1 MVSGQAIVHDRA
13 ATEKAAA
20 APMTEAEFEAFYR
33 RTSRPLWAYVVRI
46 TGDPATADDVVQKAF
61 YHFLRAKRN
70 TTNEAQLRA
79 YVFKIATNLTFDHFR
94 QKKRESGERIE
105 DERGFMPAHDLRHDV
120 QNVFAKLKPRER
132 ALLWM
137 AHVEEIEHHE
147 IATALGVGAKSVK
160 VLLFRARK
168 KLAELLHAKG
178 LGPEVT
184 R

>member
-105 DERGFMPAHDLRHDV
+105 DERG
-120 QNVFAKLKPRER
+120 
-132 ALLWM
+132 
-137 AHVEEIEHHE
+137 
-147 IATALGVGAKSVK
+147 S
-160 VLLFRARK
+160 
-168 KLAELLHAKG
+168 
-178 LGPEVT
+178 
-184 R
+184 